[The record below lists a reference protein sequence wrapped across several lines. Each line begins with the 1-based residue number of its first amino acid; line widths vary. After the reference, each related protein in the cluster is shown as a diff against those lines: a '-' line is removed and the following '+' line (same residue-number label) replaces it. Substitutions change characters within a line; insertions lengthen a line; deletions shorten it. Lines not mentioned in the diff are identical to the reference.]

1 MYNVKALEWLK
12 KQADDYLI
20 GFFGSG
26 GEGESAAGGAA
37 AGTAV
42 ALGCLWQVLI
52 YGGMALLGIW
62 LIGAIFG

>member
-1 MYNVKALEWLK
+1 MEIVLWIIGIA
-12 KQADDYLI
+12 AAIGALI